1 MRLLRKPLRCEA
13 GPGISDPVLSLST
26 AIELTLEGADEVAP
40 EPGLLGEGGV
50 VGVEVEVHLA
60 HAGVAAAHPETQA
73 EERQC
78 RLSQT
83 GILSFRPSFMRQRN
97 TRDGAKKENFNRR
110 PLISRSNT
118 GPPSLCLLNK
128 QHVHCPWHH
137 GEMSI
142 ELVIMFRLSPTI
154 WTHPVTA
161 YPDGDVRL
169 HAYLNSGDGIGKF
182 RPRRPRAGEG
192 II

>member
-1 MRLLRKPLRCEA
+1 MGIMRLLRKPLRCEA
-13 GPGISDPVLSLST
+13 GLASLTPSSLSFST
-26 AIELTLEGADEVAP
+26 PWAIELTLEGADEVAP

-73 EERQC
+73 EKMGQC

-83 GILSFRPSFMRQRN
+83 DIFLFLSFMRQRN

-118 GPPSLCLLNK
+118 GPHSAC
-128 QHVHCPWHH
+128 
-137 GEMSI
+137 
-142 ELVIMFRLSPTI
+142 
-154 WTHPVTA
+154 
-161 YPDGDVRL
+161 
-169 HAYLNSGDGIGKF
+169 
-182 RPRRPRAGEG
+182 
-192 II
+192 